1 MLHITD
7 QAPRLPE
14 NILKPEIFPVS
25 INPFEVNPG
34 VPFRK
39 IYAFLKQGRNVCM
52 TGTYGFALGFYSW
65 LKKQNNNNFPLK
77 DYQTSRVN
85 REALRLLN
93 KNLFIGVRQH
103 FANLEKAPD
112 NPWLKVLYPQHD
124 YFLIRFSDF
133 LGMNGAWQWYSKGIQ
148 FPTLNEK
155 VHPFYGVYFPTRH
168 EHLTLFDTWLAKNTG
183 FTKALDIGTG
193 CGVLALMMLKHG
205 IPFVHATDVNPNAVY
220 STTLEFKKRGL
231 QSKTFIEQAPYS
243 GSFEP
248 EDNGLIVFNP
258 PWIPA
263 QTATELDLATYYESG
278 FFEEFFN
285 RVHNIMKP
293 GTMLAILFSDFAK
306 VTGITDEH
314 PIETEIQNK
323 SRFLLVEKLEAP
335 VMQASSSRKSWLS
348 KIRQKEKVE
357 LWVMKKNG
365 DSSSE
370 K

>member
-1 MLHITD
+1 MLHIAD
-7 QAPRLPE
+7 QAHRLPE
-14 NILKPEIFPVS
+14 NILKPEVFPVS
-25 INPFEVNPG
+25 VNPFEVNPG

-52 TGTYGFALGFYSW
+52 NGTYGFALGFYSW
-65 LKKQNNNNFPLK
+65 LKKQNNNNYPVK

-133 LGMNGAWQWYSKGIQ
+133 LGMNGAWQWHHKGIK

-155 VHPFYGVYFPTRH
+155 IHPFYGVYFPTRH
-168 EHLTLFDTWLAKNTG
+168 EHLILFDTWLAKNAG

-220 STTLEFKKRGL
+220 SAKGEVTRRNLHN
-231 QSKTFIEQAPYS
+231 KTKIEQTS
-243 GSFEP
+243 LTGSFFAGKN
-248 EDNGLIVFNP
+248 DLIVFNP

-263 QTATELDLATYYESG
+263 QTETEMDSATYYEPG
-278 FFEEFFN
+278 FFEAVFGQIFASSA
-285 RVHNIMKP
+285 P
-293 GTMLAILFSDFAK
+293 GSTLAMLFSNFAL
-306 VTGITDEH
+306 VAGISNEH
-314 PIETEIQNK
+314 PIEEEIKNK
-323 SRFLLVEKLEAP
+323 TRFLLLEKLEAP